1 MADRT
6 INVAGSFKQPVDIT
20 NSLQNGYGCIS
31 NNYSH
36 AEGFETSANGEYSYA
51 GGYHANAFHR
61 NSYVWSGK
69 NDNNSVFQSNGEGT
83 YNIYVKEGSD
93 NVLDKIYVNAV
104 SLKSRIETT
113 FGPSFSNASL
123 RASSN
128 IWSGTNTFNTNVTLG
143 NGANIEGSNTSQ
155 LNFPS
160 GSTANFQGT
169 ANAVTITDTIKDNRI
184 ATLKYVSDLFQ
195 SSISTISTNY
205 VKRGSSTGAIGSSVK
220 PVYINADGNAV
231 AITNN
236 VVTRGN
242 NTIEGGTTRF
252 VYMNGGSIT
261 PSTGTVG
268 NDGKTIVYLNNGTLT
283 ASNVDVG
290 TVNEG
295 KTITYLK
302 SGKITQSAANVGS
315 SLVPIYLSNGV
326 LTRIP
331 EITIGGEDTP
341 IYIKGGSLTACTKR
355 IPSGSGGSGDG
366 VTSVTVNS
374 SLNVASGNNFIKTL
388 TSSTDGNGRVTITG
402 TTVRPTIA
410 NIDGLEAK
418 HTNFTNS
425 LAGLNSSCTGFKSS
439 CSNLASSLLKYA
451 PKFGVKVT
459 GTGNVISSVAFE
471 NNSASINLQ
480 KNVTALTAANTSG
493 IGTVLTNLS
502 YSGSTVT
509 ATKGYPPISI
519 SYTGS
524 GNAIDGLSYS
534 NGTITA
540 NKTNISAGGGYPP
553 SNYLITQSWPCSKV
567 TVKASTHVDT
577 TVNVTMNG
585 YTPIAIAGFRST
597 TRDSESIVACGAYLE
612 GVIAHVCF
620 QKAAG
625 TNDSQQAAAEV
636 DVLYIKN

>member
-1 MADRT
+1 M
-6 INVAGSFKQPVDIT
+6 
-20 NSLQNGYGCIS
+20 
-31 NNYSH
+31 
-36 AEGFETSANGEYSYA
+36 
-51 GGYHANAFHR
+51 
-61 NSYVWSGK
+61 
-69 NDNNSVFQSNGEGT
+69 
-83 YNIYVKEGSD
+83 
-93 NVLDKIYVNAV
+93 
-104 SLKSRIETT
+104 
-113 FGPSFSNASL
+113 
-123 RASSN
+123 
-128 IWSGTNTFNTNVTLG
+128 G

-160 GSTANFQGT
+160 GSTVNFQGT
-169 ANAVTITDTIKDNRI
+169 ANAVTITDTIKNNRI

-195 SSISTISTNY
+195 SSISTISANY
-205 VKRGSSTGAIGSSVK
+205 VKRGGSTGAIGSSVK

-231 AITNN
+231 AISNN

-242 NTIEGGTTRF
+242 NTTEGSTTRF

-283 ASNVDVG
+283 ASNVNVG
-290 TVNEG
+290 IDNEG

-302 SGKITQSAANVGS
+302 SGKITQSTATVGS
-315 SLVPIYLSNGV
+315 DLVPIYLKNGV
-326 LTRIP
+326 LTQISNT
-331 EITIGGEDTP
+331 TIGGEYLP
-341 IYIKGGSLTACTKR
+341 IYIKGGSLTACKR
-355 IPSGSGGSGDG
+355 EIPSGSGGGGGG

-402 TTVRPTIA
+402 TTVRLTIA
-410 NIDGLEAK
+410 NIDGLETK

-425 LAGLNSSCTGFKSS
+425 LAGLNSSCAGFNSS
-439 CSNLASSLLKYA
+439 CANLVSSLAKYA

-471 NNSASINLQ
+471 NSSASINLQ
-480 KNVTALTAANTSG
+480 KNVTALTAASTSG
-493 IGTVLTNLS
+493 TGTVLTNLS

-540 NKTNISAGGGYPP
+540 NKTNISGGGGYPP
-553 SNYLITQSWPCSKV
+553 SDYLIVEEFTGNSMTINHGKAGTASATVSK
-567 TVKASTHVDT
+567 A
-577 TVNVTMNG
+577 G
-585 YTPIAIAGFRST
+585 YTAIGIVGVCVNTSPSNVLALHLIEFHMSGNSAQANFTNRAGST
-597 TRDSESIVACGAYLE
+597 NYTFTPSFY
-612 GVIAHVCF
+612 
-620 QKAAG
+620 
-625 TNDSQQAAAEV
+625 
-636 DVLYIKN
+636 VLMKKN

>member
-20 NSLQNGYGCIS
+20 NSLQNGYGCTA

-36 AEGFETSANGEYSYA
+36 SEGFETSATGEYSYA
-51 GGYHANAFHR
+51 GGYHARAFD
-61 NSYVWSGK
+61 NFSYVWSGK
-69 NDNNSVFQSNGEGT
+69 NDNNSVFESNGEGT

-93 NVLDKIYVNAV
+93 NVLDKIYANAV
-104 SLKSRIETT
+104 SLKNRIETT

-128 IWSGTNTFNTNVTLG
+128 TWSGTNTFNANVTLG
-143 NGANIEGSNTSQ
+143 SGANIEGSNTSQ

-160 GSTANFQGT
+160 GSTVNFQGT
-169 ANAVTITDTIKDNRI
+169 ANAVTITDTIKNNRI
-184 ATLKYVSDLFQ
+184 ATLQYVSNLFQ
-195 SSISTISTNY
+195 SSINAISANY
-205 VKRGSSTGAIGSSVK
+205 VKRGGSSVAIGSSVK
-220 PVYINADGNAV
+220 PVYINEYGNAV
-231 AITNN
+231 AISND

-242 NTIEGGTTRF
+242 NTTEGSTTRF

-283 ASNVDVG
+283 ASNVNVG
-290 TVNEG
+290 TDNEG

-302 SGKITQSAANVGS
+302 SGKITQSTATVGS
-315 SLVPIYLSNGV
+315 SLVPTYLSNGV
-326 LTRIP
+326 LTQIP
-331 EITIGGEDTP
+331 NITIGGEYTP
-341 IYIKGGSLTACTKR
+341 IYIKGGSLTACKR
-355 IPSGSGGSGDG
+355 EIPSGSGGGGG

-425 LAGLNSSCTGFKSS
+425 LVGLNSSCTGFNSS
-439 CSNLASSLLKYA
+439 CANLVSSLAKYA

-459 GTGNVISSVAFE
+459 GNGNVISSVAFE
-471 NNSASINLQ
+471 NSSASINLQ

-493 IGTVLTNLS
+493 TGTVLTNLS

-509 ATKGYPPISI
+509 ATKGYPPLSI
-519 SYTGS
+519 SPTGS
-524 GNAIDGLSYS
+524 GNAVASIRYS
-534 NGTITA
+534 NGTITEYR
-540 NKTNISAGGGYPP
+540 TNISGGGGYPP
-553 SNYLITQSWPCSKV
+553 SDYLIVVEFTGNSITIIHGKQGTATATISK
-567 TVKASTHVDT
+567 A
-577 TVNVTMNG
+577 G
-585 YTPIAIAGFRST
+585 YTAIGIVGIHL
-597 TRDSESIVACGAYLE
+597 DSSATDLHALHLLE
-612 GVIAHVCF
+612 FHMSGTSA
-620 QKAAG
+620 KAILTSSATQ
-625 TNDSQQAAAEV
+625 TNYTVTPSFY
-636 DVLYIKN
+636 VLMKKN